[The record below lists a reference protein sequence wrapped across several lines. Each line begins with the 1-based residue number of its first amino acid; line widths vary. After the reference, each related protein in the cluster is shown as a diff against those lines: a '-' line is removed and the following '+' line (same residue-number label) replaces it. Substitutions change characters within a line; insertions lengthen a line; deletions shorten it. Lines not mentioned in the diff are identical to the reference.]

1 MPFSF
6 LRNFSIQGS
15 NLGLLHCRWIL
26 YQLSHHGSP
35 EETVH
40 TLEELTGIGWGER
53 NSEQMITEVELWRAR
68 ECGGYSRG
76 DLRTGYTWNL
86 AGSAV

>member
-1 MPFSF
+1 MGFSSKNTGVGCPALLQGVF
-6 LRNFSIQGS
+6 LTQGS
-15 NLGLLHCRWIL
+15 NLGLLHCRQIL

-40 TLEELTGIGWGER
+40 TLEELTEIGWGEC

-76 DLRTGYTWNL
+76 
-86 AGSAV
+86 S